1 MRKFFRLLL
10 AGQLLVSVFF
20 LLPVLSRSTVEFFR
34 SAKMTGAAKKVE
46 IYGDFYRS
54 LTEYLKTVPPR
65 ENAVIV
71 NPPGEYAQYFWIL
84 NYYFLPRKIY
94 HVPDSLLADIEL
106 MKRLNVTYS
115 LFTRSDG
122 FYFDRYPP
130 LKSGSE
136 Q

>member
-1 MRKFFRLLL
+1 MRKFFGLLL
-10 AGQLLVSVFF
+10 AVQLLVSVFF
-20 LLPVLSRSTVEFFR
+20 LLPILYRSTGEFFQ
-34 SAKMTGAAKKVE
+34 SVKMTGEAKKIV

-65 ENAVIV
+65 KNAVII
-71 NPPGEYAQYFWIL
+71 NPPGKYAQYFWVL

-94 HVPDSLLADIEL
+94 HVPDSLLTDAEL
-106 MKRLNVTYS
+106 MKTLNVTYS
-115 LFTRSDG
+115 LFTRPDG